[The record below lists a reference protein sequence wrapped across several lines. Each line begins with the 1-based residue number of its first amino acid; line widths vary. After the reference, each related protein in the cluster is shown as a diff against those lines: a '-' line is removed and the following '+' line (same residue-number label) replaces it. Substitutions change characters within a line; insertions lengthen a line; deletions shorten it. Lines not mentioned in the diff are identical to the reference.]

1 MPVGQ
6 APDVTAPQIT
16 SLMSSD
22 MCTRSRDALTVAAHR
37 TAGPLR
43 RLGYVLCRKIACIP
57 IWDV

>member
-22 MCTRSRDALTVAAHR
+22 MCTRSRDALTVIIVRKLGSSSGGAHR
-37 TAGPLR
+37 R
-43 RLGYVLCRKIACIP
+43 
-57 IWDV
+57 